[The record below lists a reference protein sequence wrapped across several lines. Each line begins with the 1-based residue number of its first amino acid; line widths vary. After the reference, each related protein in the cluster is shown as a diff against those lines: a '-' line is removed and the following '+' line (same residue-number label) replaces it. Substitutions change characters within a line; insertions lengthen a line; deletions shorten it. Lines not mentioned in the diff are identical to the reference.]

1 MCAKKIF
8 PVNSEAVLTSFIG
21 VFYTGRPQPGWGKE
35 ACRPVWWPA
44 GMEFS
49 DVNNA
54 KSRPRLDKLV
64 LIMTSYR
71 DWTLEEQS
79 DCEMI
84 TVDDLAHS
92 PQIPIPVAST
102 PATAS
107 SSNPPPEAP
116 GSPIVPPSPV
126 HLSTPVVASC
136 SNSPP
141 PPPSP
146 PEVPG
151 SPLNES
157 SSTPATSST
166 LPPLTFGELVRRK
179 FGSDSA
185 YLDNSWKPVLQA
197 SGVLNH
203 TQRAKMLSIL
213 STLNED
219 VSN

>member
-1 MCAKKIF
+1 
-8 PVNSEAVLTSFIG
+8 
-21 VFYTGRPQPGWGKE
+21 
-35 ACRPVWWPA
+35 
-44 GMEFS
+44 
-49 DVNNA
+49 
-54 KSRPRLDKLV
+54 
-64 LIMTSYR
+64 MTSYR

-79 DCEMI
+79 DCETI

-107 SSNPPPEAP
+107 PSNLPPEVP
-116 GSPIVPPSPV
+116 PSPIVLPSPV

-141 PPPSP
+141 P

-166 LPPLTFGELVRRK
+166 LLTLTFGEFVRRK

-185 YLDNSWKPVLQA
+185 YLGNSWKPVVQHWKK
-197 SGVLNH
+197 SQISKYDQTWIYIGF
-203 TQRAKMLSIL
+203 
-213 STLNED
+213 
-219 VSN
+219 